1 MLNTHWSR
9 ALVRLFIITTTAA
22 LAACGGGG
30 SGSSSTTT
38 TTTTTAASPTLTL
51 VGSTTAISA
60 TNASTLTA
68 TLKSGTGAA
77 LPGVVVTFRT
87 TGSTYGTFVPASG
100 TALTDANGNAT
111 IALDAGV
118 QSGADS
124 VTATATVSGATVT
137 SNVFGFTATGTTTG
151 STVALITLGASLT
164 SIASDN
170 STSTTITATVVDS
183 SNAVLPG
190 ITVTF
195 SADTGLLSLAS
206 AVTDATGRATVTFS
220 SGTTNPATRTAT
232 ITATANGIT
241 TQIPIVIAGASL
253 TTTST
258 ATTLVVGGTPA
269 TLTISARNGSG
280 AVLVNQAVTIT
291 ASGTGTVTLGAAS
304 GTTDSTGTFTTTVTP
319 TVPGSVTLTIASVGV
334 TRTVAYSVSGASLA
348 FQISSPAANP
358 ATGSIAVALP
368 VVVQAPPPTTQVT
381 FVTTLGTWD
390 ATNSSSITK
399 TVSGGTVSANLIA
412 SSSGVANVYVYDAN
426 AATTNSSRLIS
437 FTAPPTAAYR
447 ITLQSSP
454 SVVAQTRGSTTGI
467 STLLASV
474 FDASGNPVGN
484 VTVAFSIL
492 NPTGG
497 GESVSPVVS
506 TTAAI
511 ATSSVALG
519 QASATFTSGS
529 LPSTASGVSVRA
541 SIVGTSIATNTSPSG
556 SDASVVIGGT
566 AGSVT
571 IGRATVITS
580 DSTNTLYILPMS
592 VLVADANG
600 NPVANA
606 SVSLSAWPIAFN
618 TSTTA
623 CSAPSTLD
631 YFNEDDVSGN
641 ATYTEN
647 LSLDPGEDG
656 VRLSYPSGTPAS
668 GGTLDGQLTPPN
680 SASGTLPANVTT
692 DASGTATFNL
702 TYTKA
707 NSLFITDRI
716 TARTFVQGTETKG
729 QLFFRLPALLSD
741 IGPPCLLAPSPYTF

>member
-1 MLNTHWSR
+1 LS
-9 ALVRLFIITTTAA
+9 
-22 LAACGGGG
+22 
-30 SGSSSTTT
+30 
-38 TTTTTAASPTLTL
+38 
-51 VGSTTAISA
+51 
-60 TNASTLTA
+60 
-68 TLKSGTGAA
+68 
-77 LPGVVVTFRT
+77 GVVVTFKT
-87 TGSTYGTFVPASG
+87 TGTTYGTFVPVSG
-100 TALTDANGNAT
+100 TALTDGNGNAT
-111 IALDAGV
+111 ITLDAGS

-124 VTATATVSGATVT
+124 VTATAIVSGATIT

-164 SIASDN
+164 TIASDN
-170 STSTTITATVVDS
+170 SNSTTITATVVDS
-183 SNAVLPG
+183 SNAVLAG
-190 ITVTF
+190 VTVTF

-206 AVTDATGRATVTFS
+206 AVTDATGKAVVTFS
-220 SGTTNPATRTAT
+220 SGTNNPATRTAT
-232 ITATANGIT
+232 ITATANGIS
-241 TQIPIVIAGASL
+241 TQIPIVVAGASL

-258 ATTLVVGGTPA
+258 TTALVVGGSPA
-269 TLTISARNGSG
+269 TLAVAARSGSG
-280 AVLVNQAVTIT
+280 AVLANQAVTIT
-291 ASGTGTVTLGAAS
+291 AAGTGAVTLGATS

-319 TVPGSVTLTIASVGV
+319 AAPGTVTLTITSVGV
-334 TRTVAYSVSGASLA
+334 TRTIAYTVSGASLS
-348 FQISSPAANP
+348 FQISSPASNP
-358 ATGSIAVALP
+358 ATGNIAVALP
-368 VVVQAPPPTTQVT
+368 VIVQAPPPTTQVT

-390 ATNSSSITK
+390 TSGRSSITK
-399 TVSGGTVSANLIA
+399 TVTGGTVSANLTA
-412 SSSGVANVYVYDAN
+412 TSSGVANVYVYDATTT
-426 AATTNSSRLIS
+426 TTNSSRLIS

-474 FDASGNPVGN
+474 FDVSGNPVGN

-497 GESVSPVVS
+497 GESISPVVS

-511 ATSSVALG
+511 ATSSIALG

-541 SIVGTSIATNTSPSG
+541 SIVGTTVATNTSPSG

-571 IGRATVITS
+571 IGRSTVISS

-623 CSAPSTLD
+623 CSAPSATD

-680 SASGTLPANVTT
+680 SAAGTLPANVTT
-692 DASGTATFNL
+692 DSSGTATFNL